1 MNIAAAGN
9 VEVPA
14 YLVIIA
20 KGYDVSREESAN
32 SLDDVW
38 TARKDEN
45 SFSANGLIEL
55 LGVITIAEARG
66 ENWRATDEE
75 IDRFL
80 RKFNLT

>member
-32 SLDDVW
+32 SL
-38 TARKDEN
+38 TT
-45 SFSANGLIEL
+45 SGLREKTKTPL
-55 LGVITIAEARG
+55 VQTV
-66 ENWRATDEE
+66 
-75 IDRFL
+75 
-80 RKFNLT
+80 